1 MLKPDAEAQDIISQ
15 LGAKA
20 FKAALE
26 ADRAGRASSAVVSQY
41 LIAATLFDVLK
52 MFGEDADAFVVDMRK
67 FAKRK
72 GPYIARCLKDGV
84 QPHTG
89 NIDANGNPVA
99 TP

>member
-1 MLKPDAEAQDIISQ
+1 M
-15 LGAKA
+15 
-20 FKAALE
+20 
-26 ADRAGRASSAVVSQY
+26 SQY

-99 TP
+99 STFKSGGRGPLAGMCVCVCVCVF